1 MGGQVIAHRG
11 SYIREPFEQALKFEE
26 IFTAISIDRHFP
38 RFPYGAAFIEIG
50 REEPGFV
57 PRNLMRKICF
67 EYLADGLQASL
78 ICIMQ
83 RLPVP

>member
-26 IFTAISIDRHFP
+26 IFAAISIDRHFP
-38 RFPYGAAFIEIG
+38 RFPYEATFVPIG

-57 PRNLMRKICF
+57 PMRMLAWRSAPALMLRSRRRMWC
-67 EYLADGLQASL
+67 
-78 ICIMQ
+78 
-83 RLPVP
+83 